1 MQSVLLV
8 PKNDQREQLSLLFLI
23 PHKVWPQ
30 MAQNSKSKR
39 NTSQLQLNPN
49 PFRVI
54 CFFPLWCFLRI
65 ALKVIPLTNQ
75 GLHFPVFK
83 HFFCLIPNSP
93 RIKSNLLKMKSNALY
108 ILICFLTSLYTI
120 GSWHPP
126 VLHQIPYP
134 KHYVVITSG

>member
-1 MQSVLLV
+1 MQSIVLV

-39 NTSQLQLNPN
+39 NTSQLQSNPS

-54 CFFPLWCFLRI
+54 CFFPLWCFLRT

-75 GLHFPVFK
+75 GLHFSVFK
-83 HFFCLIPNSP
+83 HFFCLIPILPGSSWMSLKWNLMSYIFWFAFP
-93 RIKSNLLKMKSNALY
+93 PLFIPSSLGTHLFSIKS
-108 ILICFLTSLYTI
+108 LTLSTM
-120 GSWHPP
+120 
-126 VLHQIPYP
+126 
-134 KHYVVITSG
+134 